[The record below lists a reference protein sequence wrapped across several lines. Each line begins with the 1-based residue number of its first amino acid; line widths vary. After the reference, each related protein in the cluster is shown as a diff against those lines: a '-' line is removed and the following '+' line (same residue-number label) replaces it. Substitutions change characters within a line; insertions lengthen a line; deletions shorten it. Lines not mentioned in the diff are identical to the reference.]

1 MNWAEQ
7 RAQLLATIKSKK
19 GKIAG
24 IMTKSGAEK
33 RTLNDAEEA
42 DVAAIEADLAKLEK
56 NLTRIDRLIA
66 DEDAEKA
73 KSATPVAGE
82 SEEEAAASAEGEAD
96 PVKAA
101 KRVTIKSN
109 LGEGIGFAKA
119 MRARVA
125 AQLERKN
132 GSNVSAEDIAKSR
145 NEPEQ
150 VIRFLQKDAIVGR
163 TDAAEMLALVEQ
175 DNLSNEFI
183 ELLRERTVFDK
194 LNGFREVPFNTKMV
208 NQLTGGVAE
217 WVGEGAVK
225 PTTNPTFGTVKID
238 EHKLA
243 AISIFT
249 DEFLRNSKPKADSV
263 FLEDLLAACAELIDG
278 TFLSNVAGTDVT
290 PAGILN
296 GVTGIAATGQTG
308 DAYRADLKAL
318 AVEFLTGNKSLTGAQ
333 IIMSEVMA
341 YELADL
347 VDALGNT
354 MFRGMDAQIGSKAF
368 KGINVVESEAA
379 DGKIIMIK
387 PSEILLADDGRV
399 DVSYSDQATIVN
411 GAESINLW
419 QQNMSA
425 VRVERFIT
433 WAKRRDSAVSF
444 LDYSGLAGG

>member
-7 RAQLLATIKSKK
+7 RAQILATIKSKK
-19 GKIAG
+19 GVIQG
-24 IMTKSGAEK
+24 IQTKASTEK
-33 RTLNDAEEA
+33 RTTTDDEETQVKA
-42 DVAAIEADLAKLEK
+42 VEDDLARLQV
-56 NLTRIDRLIA
+56 NLTRIEGFIA
-66 DEDAEKA
+66 DVKVAAEK
-73 KSATPVAGE
+73 ATPVAGADAD
-82 SEEEAAASAEGEAD
+82 EADATAEGEED
-96 PVKAA
+96 PEKAA
-101 KRVTIKSN
+101 KKVSVKSN
-109 LGEGIGFAKA
+109 LDGGIGFAKA

-132 GSNVSAEDIAKSR
+132 GNDVSAIDVAKSR

-163 TDAAEMLALVEQ
+163 TDAAEMLALVED

-183 ELLRERTVFDK
+183 ELLRKRTVFDQ
-194 LNGFREVPFNTKMV
+194 LVGFREVPFNTKMV
-208 NQLTGGVAE
+208 NQLTGGVAA
-217 WVGEGAVK
+217 WVGEGLVK
-225 PTTNPTFGTVKID
+225 PTTNPTFGTVKIE

-263 FLEDLLAACAELIDG
+263 FLEDLLVACAELIDG
-278 TFLSNVAGTDVT
+278 TFLSAVAGDDTK

-296 GVTGIAATGQTG
+296 GVTAITPTGRTG
-308 DAYRADLKAL
+308 DTYRADLRAL
-318 AVEFLTGNKSLTGAQ
+318 AVQFLIGNKSLTGAQ
-333 IIMSEVMA
+333 IIMSEVAA

-354 MFRGMDAQIGSKAF
+354 MFRGMDAQINSKAF

-399 DVSYSDQATIVN
+399 DVSYSDQATIQN
-411 GAESINLW
+411 GATAINLW

-425 VRVERFIT
+425 VRVERFIS
-433 WAKRRDSAVSF
+433 WAKRRSTAVSF
-444 LDYSGLAGG
+444 LDYSLLI

>member
-19 GKIAG
+19 GKMAG

-33 RTLNDAEEA
+33 RTLNDAEES
-42 DVAAIEADLAKLEK
+42 DVEAIEADLVKLAK
-56 NLTRIDRLIA
+56 NLTRIDNLIA
-66 DEDAEKA
+66 DEKAEKA
-73 KSATPVAGE
+73 KSATPVAGATA
-82 SEEEAAASAEGEAD
+82 EEADATAEGEAD

-101 KRVTIKSN
+101 KRVAVKSN
-109 LGEGIGFAKA
+109 LDGGIGFAKA

-132 GSNVSAEDIAKSR
+132 GNDVSALDVAKSR

-163 TDAAEMLALVEQ
+163 TDATEMEALIQE

-208 NQLTGGVAE
+208 NQLTGGVAA
-217 WVGEGAVK
+217 WVGEGEVK
-225 PTTNPTFGTVKID
+225 PTTNPSFGTVKID

-278 TFLSNVAGTDVT
+278 TFLSAAAGDDNK

-296 GVTGIAATGQTG
+296 GVTGLVATGVTG
-308 DAYRADLKAL
+308 DTYRADLKSL
-318 AVEFLTGNKSLTGAQ
+318 AIQFLLGNKSLTGAQ
-333 IIMSEVMA
+333 IIMSEVTA
-341 YELADL
+341 YELADV

-354 MFRGMDAQIGSKAF
+354 MFRGMDAQINSKAF

-399 DVSYSDQATIVN
+399 DVSYSDQATIQN
-411 GAESINLW
+411 GDTTINLW

-425 VRVERFIT
+425 VRVERFIS
-433 WAKRRDSAVSF
+433 WAKRRESAVSF
-444 LDYSGLAGG
+444 IQY